1 MLYTNCLKYISQ
13 YVLLVLFKE
22 NLLLSHELLWGG
34 VESVLIPL
42 LHTLLG
48 FPRPGLNLAK
58 TDARV
63 G

>member
-1 MLYTNCLKYISQ
+1 MLYPNCLKYISQ
-13 YVLLVLFKE
+13 YVVLVLFKE
-22 NLLLSHELLWGG
+22 NLVLSHEQLQGG
-34 VESVLIPL
+34 IELVLIPL